1 MSAQPVRAAA
11 RIDPRQVPVCRVDH
25 HLPAVPDSALS
36 AQALRQRFAQARAWQ
51 PEIRSEPPYL
61 DRART
66 PAAVLVA
73 VVAHAQPTVL
83 LTQRTEHLSTHA
95 GQIAFAGGR
104 VDVGDADARAAA
116 LREAYEEIGLPS
128 AAVEVLGELPPYLSG
143 SAYDITPVVG
153 LLPPG
158 LVWQANPQ
166 EVSEVFEVP
175 LAWLMNPAHHRLHQ
189 LTWQGVAREW
199 FSMPYDEAGPSR
211 YIWGVTAGILRNFY
225 RYLSA

>member
-1 MSAQPVRAAA
+1 MTTPAA
-11 RIDPRQVPVCRVDH
+11 RIDPRQVPVCRVDG
-25 HLPAVPDSALS
+25 HLPAVPDRALS
-36 AQALRQRFAQARAWQ
+36 VQALRDRFAQARPWQ
-51 PEIRSEPPYL
+51 PEIRSEPPYI
-61 DRART
+61 DRARA
-66 PAAVLVA
+66 PAAVLLA
-73 VVAHAQPTVL
+73 VVAHPQPSVL
-83 LTQRTEHLSTHA
+83 LTQRTAHLRTHA

-104 VDVGDADARAAA
+104 VDAGDADARAAA
-116 LREAYEEIGLPS
+116 LREAFEEIGLPS

-153 LLPPG
+153 VVAPG
-158 LVWQANPQ
+158 LVWQPNPH
-166 EVSEVFEVP
+166 EVSDVFEVP

-199 FSMPYDEAGPSR
+199 FSMPYEQAGQQR